1 MWRDKIIEAR
11 VAKGITIQALAE
23 KTKMSE
29 KSVTRILNGTTEFP
43 PIDKVLALGIA
54 VGLSERELFME
65 ANLVVSNEELVA
77 LQTEL
82 ADLRDKCDHLTG
94 EIVRLTD
101 NIVALNA
108 ENDTLRTKLA
118 HKEEILA
125 HKDEIITL
133 YKSLQKY
140 QSK

>member
-23 KTKMSE
+23 KTRMSE

-82 ADLRDKCDHLTG
+82 SELRDKCDRLAAENVTLT
-94 EIVRLTD
+94 
-101 NIVALNA
+101 A
-108 ENDTLRTKLA
+108 ENDRLQTKLT

-125 HKDEIITL
+125 HKDEIILL

-140 QSK
+140 QSNN

>member
-23 KTKMSE
+23 KTRMSE

-54 VGLSERELFME
+54 VGLSERDLFME

-82 ADLRDKCDHLTG
+82 SELRDKCG
-94 EIVRLTD
+94 RLTAE
-101 NIVALNA
+101 NVTLTA
-108 ENDTLRTKLA
+108 ENDRLQTKLT

-125 HKDEIITL
+125 HKEEIIAL

-140 QSK
+140 QSNN

>member
-82 ADLRDKCDHLTG
+82 TELRDKCD
-94 EIVRLTD
+94 RLTAE
-101 NIVALNA
+101 NVTLTA
-108 ENDTLRTKLA
+108 ENDRLQTKLA

-125 HKDEIITL
+125 HKDEIILL
-133 YKSLQKY
+133 YKSLQSLQNK
-140 QSK
+140 

>member
-54 VGLSERELFME
+54 VGLSERDLFME
-65 ANLVVSNEELVA
+65 ANL
-77 LQTEL
+77 EL

-125 HKDEIITL
+125 HKDEIIQL
-133 YKSLQKY
+133 YKSLQSLQKNN
-140 QSK
+140 

>member
-82 ADLRDKCDHLTG
+82 SELRDKCDRLAAENVTLT
-94 EIVRLTD
+94 
-101 NIVALNA
+101 A

-125 HKDEIITL
+125 HKEEIITL
-133 YKSLQKY
+133 CKELQKY

>member
-23 KTKMSE
+23 KTRMSE

-43 PIDKVLALGIA
+43 PIDKVLALGDA
-54 VGLSERELFME
+54 VGLSKREMFDDE
-65 ANLVVSNEELVA
+65 NLVVSNEELVS

-82 ADLRDKCDHLTG
+82 SELRDKCDHLAAENVT
-94 EIVRLTD
+94 LT
-101 NIVALNA
+101 A
-108 ENDTLRTKLA
+108 ENDRLQTKLA
-118 HKEEILA
+118 HKEEILT